1 MWNKTH
7 LYLILV
13 LVVLLAACANLGT
26 PDGGPYDE
34 DPPKIVGTSPRFGAL
49 NSKSKK
55 IVLMFDENIKL
66 DNPMEKVVISPPQIN
81 QPDIDATGKRIT
93 ITLNDTLKPGIT
105 YTIDFSDAIQDNNE
119 GNPMEDYAFTFST
132 GEVVDSFQVGGY
144 VLDASNLEPMKGLL
158 VGLYKIP
165 ADDTDVPDS
174 IFKTKE
180 FERVSRTDAAGH
192 FVIKGLDQEAQYR
205 VFALKDQDQN
215 FMFSQKAEMLGF
227 NRRLISPSAKPDI
240 RQDTVWHDSIHYDSI
255 IYKPYTHFYPDDIV
269 LTAFVEDGQR
279 RAFLKSERPQLEKFT
294 IFFTAPDSALPQ
306 IKGMNF
312 NEDNAFVL
320 EANEGKDT
328 LTYWIRDSLIY
339 NNDTLKFLMTYNYT
353 DTLNCLVERTD
364 TMRVL
369 SKVSYEKVQKRKK
382 SEWEEYRKTY
392 IKEYKQSLRRK
403 KPADATA
410 GGDEGENPD
419 RLLNV
424 PHVGAVDTSDGK
436 KLDPQQPDSVKADTL
451 QQAERKPVA
460 ARKSPEEAEYDEFVY
475 DWDETKPDAA
485 DKPADTPAVAVDSL
499 VTDTVTLV
507 KPFDNSDKGKPSKKS
522 KKSKKKGKKT
532 DVSEQGNKVEDVSE
546 EKEEKKGRKEKKNEK
561 DEDIEIPPMPE
572 EFLEVRVSQ
581 TSISPDQNID
591 FVFKEPIDTAY
602 VDHFHF
608 YQTIDSVDYDRPFL
622 LRRVEGSVM
631 QYRLYAEWEPD
642 STYYLRVDTGAVVS
656 MYGNRMAGTKK
667 TIKVKGLDR
676 FGQLTVKFHN
686 TDPSAIVSLLTSGG
700 KVVKQQKMEGG
711 KVDFFYVE
719 PGTYY
724 MSMFYDRNGDG
735 KWTTGDYD
743 SQRQPEETFFY
754 PGEILIRALWD
765 DTKDWDPTQ
774 TPLFK
779 QKPEKI
785 TKQKPEKQK
794 QKKSKNAE
802 REEKKKNS

>member
-1 MWNKTH
+1 
-7 LYLILV
+7 
-13 LVVLLAACANLGT
+13 
-26 PDGGPYDE
+26 
-34 DPPKIVGTSPRFGAL
+34 
-49 NSKSKK
+49 
-55 IVLMFDENIKL
+55 
-66 DNPMEKVVISPPQIN
+66 
-81 QPDIDATGKRIT
+81 
-93 ITLNDTLKPGIT
+93 
-105 YTIDFSDAIQDNNE
+105 
-119 GNPMEDYAFTFST
+119 
-132 GEVVDSFQVGGY
+132 
-144 VLDASNLEPMKGLL
+144 
-158 VGLYKIP
+158 
-165 ADDTDVPDS
+165 
-174 IFKTKE
+174 
-180 FERVSRTDAAGH
+180 
-192 FVIKGLDQEAQYR
+192 
-205 VFALKDQDQN
+205 
-215 FMFSQKAEMLGF
+215 ML
-227 NRRLISPSAKPDI
+227 
-240 RQDTVWHDSIHYDSI
+240 
-255 IYKPYTHFYPDDIV
+255 
-269 LTAFVEDGQR
+269 
-279 RAFLKSERPQLEKFT
+279 
-294 IFFTAPDSALPQ
+294 
-306 IKGMNF
+306 
-312 NEDNAFVL
+312 
-320 EANEGKDT
+320 
-328 LTYWIRDSLIY
+328 
-339 NNDTLKFLMTYNYT
+339 
-353 DTLNCLVERTD
+353 
-364 TMRVL
+364 
-369 SKVSYEKVQKRKK
+369 
-382 SEWEEYRKTY
+382 
-392 IKEYKQSLRRK
+392 
-403 KPADATA
+403 
-410 GGDEGENPD
+410 
-419 RLLNV
+419 
-424 PHVGAVDTSDGK
+424 
-436 KLDPQQPDSVKADTL
+436 
-451 QQAERKPVA
+451 
-460 ARKSPEEAEYDEFVY
+460 
-475 DWDETKPDAA
+475 
-485 DKPADTPAVAVDSL
+485 
-499 VTDTVTLV
+499 
-507 KPFDNSDKGKPSKKS
+507 
-522 KKSKKKGKKT
+522 
-532 DVSEQGNKVEDVSE
+532 
-546 EKEEKKGRKEKKNEK
+546 KEKKNEK